1 MRHRVAQRK
10 LGRVTEHRIAMLRNQ
25 AERLIQFEHIETTVP
40 KAKEL
45 RPFVERII
53 TIAKRGLAKGDGN
66 GGSLHARRLVL
77 RDLQNRDVVSKLFDT
92 IAPRFETRPGG
103 YTRILRLG
111 YRRGDSAEVAQIELV
126 GSEFNPNAEAE
137 KKAAAEQQPKGKGV
151 GGRLR
156 AAAERLRGKA
166 KAEGEEAAEGTEGS
180 TPTKKAKPTHRHEH
194 GPKADTRGKAAKT
207 TTPRKAGGS

>member
-77 RDLQNRDVVSKLFDT
+77 RDIQNRDVVSKLFDT

>member
-1 MRHRVAQRK
+1 MRHRVAHRK

-25 AERLIQFEHIETTVP
+25 AQALLRHERIETTVP

-53 TIAKRGLAKGDGN
+53 TIAKRGIAGGEAN

-77 RDLQNRDVVSKLFDT
+77 RDIPDRTVVAKLFDT
-92 IAPRFETRPGG
+92 LAPRFETRPGG

-111 YRRGDSAEVAQIELV
+111 FRRGDSAEVAQIELV

-137 KKAAAEQQPKGKGV
+137 KTASTAEAQPKKKGL
-151 GGRLR
+151 GRFF
-156 AAAERLRGKA
+156 RGKK
-166 KAEGEEAAEGTEGS
+166 KAEGEEAAEGGAE
-180 TPTKKAKPTHRHEH
+180 TKKAKPQRAK
-194 GPKADTRGKAAKT
+194 GKGGRADTRGKGAKT
-207 TTPRKAGGS
+207 TAPRKAGGS